1 MSNELI
7 RKSEVLELI
16 DSLRHANPEI
26 CNVFAWSAALMEA
39 VQGIEELPPVNAVE
53 LPCKIGD
60 ILFEVCVVCGG
71 IHKREV
77 HGFNI
82 RENGM
87 FIVCDTTN
95 FEKREIGKQ
104 VFSSRGEAEEALVLR
119 QCFQQTMTEET

>member
-1 MSNELI
+1 MDDLI
-7 RKSEVLELI
+7 SRYKLKEVLLCGWCTTDKSDEYRKGLM
-16 DSLRHANPEI
+16 DALRI
-26 CNVFAWSAALMEA
+26 TEA
-39 VQGIEELPPVNAVE
+39 IEPVNAVE

-60 ILFEVCVVCGG
+60 TLFELCVVCGG

-87 FIVCDTTN
+87 FIVCDTKN

-104 VFSSRGEAEEALVLR
+104 VFLSRGKAEEALEDLKNDK
-119 QCFQQTMTEET
+119 

>member
-1 MSNELI
+1 MSDELI
-7 RKSEVLELI
+7 RKSDVLDLLDDLGVNLI
-16 DSLRHANPEI
+16 DYDI
-26 CNVFAWSAALMEA
+26 CSRLFDTIDNM
-39 VQGIEELPPVNAVE
+39 PPVNAVE

-60 ILFEVCVVCGG
+60 ILFEVCVACGG

>member
-1 MSNELI
+1 MSDELI
-7 RKSEVLELI
+7 RKSDVLDLLNKTKVALWHDNFAGAVLI
-16 DSLRHANPEI
+16 AIHD
-26 CNVFAWSAALMEA
+26 A
-39 VQGIEELPPVNAVE
+39 VEDMPPVNAVE

-60 ILFEVCVVCGG
+60 ILFEVCVACGG

-104 VFSSRGEAEEALVLR
+104 VFLSRGEAEEALVLR

>member
-1 MSNELI
+1 MDDELI
-7 RKSEVLELI
+7 RKSDVLDLLDDLGVNLI
-16 DSLRHANPEI
+16 DYDIYSRLFDTIDN
-26 CNVFAWSAALMEA
+26 M
-39 VQGIEELPPVNAVE
+39 PPVNAVE

-104 VFSSRGEAEEALVLR
+104 VFLSRGEAEEALVLR
-119 QCFQQTMTEET
+119 QCFQQTMTEENENEQN

>member
-1 MSNELI
+1 MSDELI
-7 RKSEVLELI
+7 RKSDVLDLLDDLGLNLI
-16 DSLRHANPEI
+16 DYDIYSQL
-26 CNVFAWSAALMEA
+26 FDA
-39 VQGIEELPPVNAVE
+39 VEDMPPVNAVE

-104 VFSSRGEAEEALVLR
+104 VFLSRGEAEEALVLR
-119 QCFQQTMTEET
+119 QCFQQTMAEENENE

>member
-1 MSNELI
+1 MSDELI
-7 RKSEVLELI
+7 RKSDVLDLLDDLGLNLI
-16 DSLRHANPEI
+16 DYDIYSQLFDTVDN
-26 CNVFAWSAALMEA
+26 M
-39 VQGIEELPPVNAVE
+39 PPVNAVE

-60 ILFEVCVVCGG
+60 TLFELCVVCGG

-87 FIVCDTTN
+87 FIVCDTKN

-104 VFSSRGEAEEALVLR
+104 VFLSRGEAEEALVNLSW
-119 QCFQQTMTEET
+119 

>member
-1 MSNELI
+1 MSDELI
-7 RKSEVLELI
+7 RKSEVIKAIKRVLGGYCMGSAVAGAI
-16 DSLRHANPEI
+16 NEI
-26 CNVFAWSAALMEA
+26 
-39 VQGIEELPPVNAVE
+39 QPVNAVE
-53 LPCKIGD
+53 LPCEIGD

-104 VFSSRGEAEEALVLR
+104 VFLSRGEAEEALVLR
-119 QCFQQTMTEET
+119 QCFQQTMKWEDKKDD

>member
-7 RKSEVLELI
+7 RKSDVLDLLGDLGLNLI
-16 DSLRHANPEI
+16 DYDIYSQLFDTVDN
-26 CNVFAWSAALMEA
+26 M
-39 VQGIEELPPVNAVE
+39 PPVNAVE

-87 FIVCDTTN
+87 FIVCDTKN

-104 VFSSRGEAEEALVLR
+104 VFLSRGEAEEALVLR

>member
-1 MSNELI
+1 MSDELI
-7 RKSEVLELI
+7 RKSDVLDLLDDLGLNLI
-16 DSLRHANPEI
+16 DYDI
-26 CNVFAWSAALMEA
+26 CSRLFDTIDNM
-39 VQGIEELPPVNAVE
+39 PPVNAVE

-60 ILFEVCVVCGG
+60 ILFEVCVACGG

-104 VFSSRGEAEEALVLR
+104 VFLSRGEAEEALVLR

>member
-1 MSNELI
+1 MSDELI
-7 RKSEVLELI
+7 RKSDVLDLLDDLGVNLI
-16 DSLRHANPEI
+16 DYDI
-26 CNVFAWSAALMEA
+26 CSRLFDTIDNM
-39 VQGIEELPPVNAVE
+39 PPVNAVE

-60 ILFEVCVVCGG
+60 ILFEVCVACGG

-104 VFSSRGEAEEALVLR
+104 VFLSRGEAEEALVLR

>member
-7 RKSEVLELI
+7 RKSDVLDLLGDLGLNLI
-16 DSLRHANPEI
+16 DYDIYSQLFDTVDN
-26 CNVFAWSAALMEA
+26 M
-39 VQGIEELPPVNAVE
+39 PPVNAVE

-104 VFSSRGEAEEALVLR
+104 VFLSRGEAEEALVLR